1 MEKNKLL
8 LIPLFIGILLII
20 YSWWLSYPLS
30 DNSVNDLVFYHVSVI
45 YWISLPILLTSMF
58 MIAVT
63 FKNVYLKWIMAVGIV
78 ITLYSLSYFYS
89 MMPTID
95 SSYYRGLTEYF
106 INTKNLTTLPTSM
119 DPDHYFQWPFFFILA
134 EIATSVSGLGLR
146 NFEFL
151 LYAVIGV
158 LLSTTLFVYA
168 SKVFKN
174 SGFLIAVAFFISLF
188 LGFLNYQDA
197 PFSLA
202 LALLFVMFMLESRQ
216 KSGSQIPIILV
227 LFTSISLIH
236 AFVPL
241 YFILYALMRS
251 ILGKSKQYFNLFLL
265 TLTIYL
271 VTGITIAQ
279 FTFTENIL
287 KVITAPSD
295 YSNIVTATLGHLTI
309 SVPIQAISQI
319 FSRTITISIVTVCV
333 IGSILML
340 IKRKMRDIDKAIFL
354 SGAVFLIAG
363 AVSYSLGSRAIAIA
377 FIPISMGAV
386 YLLESARGRKFRPY
400 LISFFLILLSLF
412 AFIPI
417 NNLIVTDFPIAF
429 QTQESYTTANF
440 MIEKYDWNTYS
451 IILCHVNYGAYIYT
465 QAKGNSLVRV
475 DIDSNFNQ
483 SSNIENYDG
492 IIYSVGMAKYL
503 QTNNISVEETSQ
515 LIIHSFNIVYNSG
528 LSYIAEKPG

>member
-1 MEKNKLL
+1 
-8 LIPLFIGILLII
+8 
-20 YSWWLSYPLS
+20 
-30 DNSVNDLVFYHVSVI
+30 
-45 YWISLPILLTSMF
+45 
-58 MIAVT
+58 
-63 FKNVYLKWIMAVGIV
+63 
-78 ITLYSLSYFYS
+78 
-89 MMPTID
+89 
-95 SSYYRGLTEYF
+95 
-106 INTKNLTTLPTSM
+106 
-119 DPDHYFQWPFFFILA
+119 
-134 EIATSVSGLGLR
+134 
-146 NFEFL
+146 
-151 LYAVIGV
+151 
-158 LLSTTLFVYA
+158 
-168 SKVFKN
+168 
-174 SGFLIAVAFFISLF
+174 
-188 LGFLNYQDA
+188 
-197 PFSLA
+197 
-202 LALLFVMFMLESRQ
+202 
-216 KSGSQIPIILV
+216 
-227 LFTSISLIH
+227 
-236 AFVPL
+236 
-241 YFILYALMRS
+241 
-251 ILGKSKQYFNLFLL
+251 
-265 TLTIYL
+265 
-271 VTGITIAQ
+271 
-279 FTFTENIL
+279 
-287 KVITAPSD
+287 
-295 YSNIVTATLGHLTI
+295 
-309 SVPIQAISQI
+309 
-319 FSRTITISIVTVCV
+319 
-333 IGSILML
+333 ML